1 MSALSDAVTGE
12 AITLA
17 RCWRIERRDGTVLG
31 FTDHDEPI
39 AFEGTTFQAST
50 GIDGAVADASLGLN
64 VDEAEIAGALSSDS
78 LSENDL
84 AAGLYDDA
92 EVRLYVVDWT
102 DPSLHKR
109 MATYTVGG
117 VVRIDGAFR
126 IELRGLVQKLERV
139 TARRFRR
146 LCDAVLGD
154 ERCGVP
160 LDNAASRLEA
170 VIVGV
175 DGDAFSVEDLDGIDR
190 SFDNGT
196 VRWLDGANEGRTARI
211 VSASV
216 DGGTRTVRTWQPSAR
231 PIAVGDRVVLTIG
244 CDKSF
249 VTCRDRFGN
258 GENFRGFPY
267 LPGNDFAFSY
277 ASEEGEHDGLALMR

>member
-1 MSALSDAVTGE
+1 MSALAEAVRSE

-39 AFEGTTFQAST
+39 AFDGVTFEASA

-78 LSENDL
+78 LNEGDL

-102 DPSLHKR
+102 APTLHKR
-109 MATYTVGG
+109 MATYTVGE
-117 VVRIDGAFR
+117 VSRIDGAFR

-146 LCDAVLGD
+146 LCDAALGD
-154 ERCGVP
+154 ARCRVS
-160 LDNAASRLEA
+160 LDNSESRLETA
-170 VIVGV
+170 VERVV
-175 DGDAFSVEDLDGIDR
+175 GDAFRVADNGVVR
-190 SFDNGT
+190 SFTDGT
-196 VRWLDGANEGRTARI
+196 VRWLSGANEGRGARI
-211 VSASV
+211 VSSISDGAS
-216 DGGTRTVRTWQPSAR
+216 RLVRTWQPSAR
-231 PIAVGDRVVLTIG
+231 PVAVGDRLVLTIG

-249 VTCRDRFGN
+249 ATCRDRFDN
-258 GENFRGFPY
+258 AENFRGFPY
-267 LPGNDFAFSY
+267 LPGNNFAFSY
-277 ASEEGEHDGLALMR
+277 ASEEGEHDGSPLVR